1 MVETRR
7 EVAVARSRVAVL
19 TLVVVC
25 AAGRVQAQSFNFTGL
40 LTAHVGISAT
50 NDVRDASATPGA
62 SMAVLDDHGLG
73 VEVDVARLGNFDDAR
88 FTESSVTSA
97 MVNVIAMREHQT
109 LRPFVVIGAG
119 LIHVSG
125 ALLDGVS
132 SVDRTDVGWNA
143 GGGLL
148 FLFNE
153 VFGIRG
159 DARYVRL
166 FSQHRDLPLSGDG
179 VLDFWRTSVGLTF
192 AWPIR

>member
-1 MVETRR
+1 M
-7 EVAVARSRVAVL
+7 

-40 LTAHVGISAT
+40 VTAHVGISAT
-50 NDVRDASATPGA
+50 NDVRDSSATPGV

-73 VEVDVARLGNFDDAR
+73 VEVDVARLGNFDGTL
-88 FTESSVTSA
+88 FTEGSVTSA

-109 LRPFVVIGAG
+109 LRPFIVIGAG
-119 LIHVSG
+119 VIHVSG
-125 ALLDGVS
+125 TLLEGPQ
-132 SVDRTDVGWNA
+132 SVGRTEVGWNA

-159 DARYVRL
+159 DARYFRH
-166 FSQHRDLPLSGDG
+166 FSDHSDLPLAGDG
-179 VLDFWRTSVGLTF
+179 VLDFWRTSVGVTF

>member
-1 MVETRR
+1 M
-7 EVAVARSRVAVL
+7 

-40 LTAHVGISAT
+40 VTAHIGISAT
-50 NDVRDASATPGA
+50 NDVRDSSATPGV

-73 VEVDVARLGNFDDAR
+73 VEVDVARLGNFDGTL

-109 LRPFVVIGAG
+109 LRPFMVIGAG
-119 LIHVSG
+119 VIHVSG
-125 ALLDGVS
+125 TLFEGPP
-132 SVDRTDVGWNA
+132 SVDRTEVGWNA

-148 FLFNE
+148 FLINE

-159 DARYVRL
+159 DARYFRN

-179 VLDFWRTSVGLTF
+179 VLDFWRTSFGVTY